1 MRFSA
6 AAVAAALASVGS
18 VLAAGVLT
26 QTYTWN
32 NVKIGG
38 GGGFIPSI
46 VFNPGTKGVAY
57 ARADIVSSTSRLLT
71 DVV

>member
-1 MRFSA
+1 MRFTA
-6 AAVAAALASVGS
+6 AGVAAALASAGS

-57 ARADIVSSTSRLLT
+57 ARADIVSLLASCC
-71 DVV
+71 